1 MPLSRC
7 SQFYRAGEKLAP
19 DMHPSYAHPR
29 ITGSQKQFASQ
40 DQLVVVLSIAVQ
52 LVLAVLFGHFYD
64 MRISMSTGYLVGT
77 GQNPYV
83 AQDLTAVF
91 TNSLFKG
98 MSTIGYP
105 PPWPLMLG
113 LLFRSVY
120 PAFPNLLVY
129 NLAIKIP
136 IILAN
141 IGLAYLVADILKN
154 LGAAASNIRRAW
166 IFMLLSPFLLYF
178 ATAWG
183 QFDSIVALLALLSLV
198 LLHAGKV
205 NRSAI
210 LLALAISFKP
220 IAIPILPVVL
230 IYQMGKSFRKA
241 INYSIVFFAGVIL
254 FCVVPFIIFGW
265 DPTPIMKGW
274 NYHFTIGGGMS
285 FMTFFELLKNS
296 YQLPGQWWLTGLV
309 WIPALGIGIY
319 AMRHGINGFTDLL
332 RKSTGM
338 IMLFFLT
345 RTWLSEPNIILI
357 LPFVVILTSIGELNG
372 LALAAVLILPLVF
385 TIFNTSPPQLLFPSF
400 PESMASLLKLAE
412 DFRALRLLTRTV
424 IVIPWQIVGW
434 WIVITCFKRSPSPS
448 EGTMISQGVK
458 V

>member
-1 MPLSRC
+1 L
-7 SQFYRAGEKLAP
+7 
-19 DMHPSYAHPR
+19 
-29 ITGSQKQFASQ
+29 I
-40 DQLVVVLSIAVQ
+40 LSIAIQ

-64 MRISMSTGYLVGT
+64 TRIFMATGYLVGT

-91 TNSLFKG
+91 ANDFFKG
-98 MSTIGYP
+98 MTTVGYP
-105 PPWPLMLG
+105 PPWPLVLG

-120 PAFPNLLVY
+120 PAIPNLLVY

-154 LGAAASNIRRAW
+154 LGAEAAIIRRAW

-198 LLHAGKV
+198 LLHNGKA

-210 LLALAISFKP
+210 LLALAISLKP

-230 IYQMGKSFRKA
+230 IYQMGKSLRQA
-241 INYSIVFFAGVIL
+241 IIYSIVFLAGITL

-265 DPTPIMKGW
+265 DPTPILKGW

-285 FMTFFELLKNS
+285 FMTFLELLKDS
-296 YQLPGQWWLTGLV
+296 YQLPGQWWLIGLI

-319 AMRHGINGFTDLL
+319 ALRHGIDGFKDLL
-332 RKSTGM
+332 KKSTGM
-338 IMLFFLT
+338 LLIFFLT

-357 LPFVVILTSIGELNG
+357 LPFVLILTSIGEIEP
-372 LALAAVLILPLVF
+372 LAFAAVWVLPLAF
-385 TIFNTSPPQLLFPSF
+385 TIFNTSPPQLLFLSF
-400 PESMASLLKLAE
+400 PQTMASLLKLSD
-412 DFRALRLLTRTV
+412 DFRLFRLATRIV
-424 IVIPWQIVGW
+424 IVILWQIAGW
-434 WIVITCFKRSPSPS
+434 WIVFTCFKKSPSPS
-448 EGTMISQGVK
+448 EGTLVS
-458 V
+458 